1 MPAKSDPRARL
12 EDSDY
17 FYRRELSV
25 VGLVP
30 AVGVGIAVGV
40 AAYYLTRLYLERTP
54 LVSKQ
59 RRRTAASGPVAMFSR
74 ARDG

>member
-1 MPAKSDPRARL
+1 MLAKSDPRVPL

-30 AVGVGIAVGV
+30 AVGVGIAVGL
-40 AAYYLTRLYLERTP
+40 AAYYLTRLHLERTP

-59 RRRTAASGPVAMFSR
+59 RHRAAASVPLATFSR